1 MVHLDISANI
11 PYLLNTDDQMIEY
24 WRQVKLVEDAKSV
37 GAVIPKVKRDASHS
51 LCLSQPE
58 LNVKVIRRAAGEDV
72 V

>member
-1 MVHLDISANI
+1 
-11 PYLLNTDDQMIEY
+11 MIEY